1 MGLIGAIFFA
11 AVIVFSAVAWARRAA
26 RDREKLADWE
36 AREQELADAPDV
48 FHWDDHVEDPDAWKN
63 GDSEP

>member
-1 MGLIGAIFFA
+1 MGTAPPREGQG
-11 AVIVFSAVAWARRAA
+11 RAA
-26 RDREKLADWE
+26 RDREKLAEWE